1 MDAIR
6 FGQGL
11 KVTPLYAEEATAA
24 FASKFIRVDR
34 AHWLTFLVNWGAIDT
49 AVTITVEQATASA
62 TTSSVP
68 ATIKFWYRLLP
79 AVGTDDT
86 TISSASYCASTGKA
100 LTASTDNNKAMIID
114 VDPATLSDTYKYVRV
129 VGTLTNCAA
138 AAFTV
143 TGLLEQRYSKA
154 EPVGSS

>member
-1 MDAIR
+1 
-6 FGQGL
+6 
-11 KVTPLYAEEATAA
+11 
-24 FASKFIRVDR
+24 
-34 AHWLTFLVNWGAIDT
+34 
-49 AVTITVEQATASA
+49 
-62 TTSSVP
+62 
-68 ATIKFWYRLLP
+68 
-79 AVGTDDT
+79 
-86 TISSASYCASTGKA
+86 
-100 LTASTDNNKAMIID
+100 MIID